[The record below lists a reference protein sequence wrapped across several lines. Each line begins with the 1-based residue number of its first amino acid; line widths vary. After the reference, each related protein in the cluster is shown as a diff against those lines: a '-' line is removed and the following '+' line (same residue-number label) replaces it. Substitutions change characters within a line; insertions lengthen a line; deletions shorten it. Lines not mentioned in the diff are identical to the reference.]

1 MRVAEHCLWLWIGFE
16 SQLHHSVAPQGLTEG
31 PHPGHLCPQG
41 TLGDVW
47 GISGHHD
54 WGAPGFE
61 WVGPRR
67 LLHTLQSPRWSTEGD
82 RLRSAVLGR
91 ASHIVSAHGVVA
103 VPTRTV
109 LCPPTHPLCP
119 PSAHA
124 VLWALETRRLH
135 HGGLQGYGLVCGSQM
150 GEVQAY
156 LLDEECVLKWG
167 TDGI

>member
-1 MRVAEHCLWLWIGFE
+1 M
-16 SQLHHSVAPQGLTEG
+16 
-31 PHPGHLCPQG
+31 
-41 TLGDVW
+41 
-47 GISGHHD
+47 
-54 WGAPGFE
+54 
-61 WVGPRR
+61 
-67 LLHTLQSPRWSTEGD
+67 
-82 RLRSAVLGR
+82 LGR

-109 LCPPTHPLCP
+109 LRPPTHPLCT

-150 GEVQAY
+150 REVQAY

-167 TDGI
+167 TDRHLRQASGKMLKGAGHLLAPVSS

>member
-1 MRVAEHCLWLWIGFE
+1 M
-16 SQLHHSVAPQGLTEG
+16 
-31 PHPGHLCPQG
+31 
-41 TLGDVW
+41 
-47 GISGHHD
+47 
-54 WGAPGFE
+54 
-61 WVGPRR
+61 
-67 LLHTLQSPRWSTEGD
+67 
-82 RLRSAVLGR
+82 LGR

-109 LCPPTHPLCP
+109 LCPPTHPLCT

-150 GEVQAY
+150 LEVQAY

-167 TDGI
+167 TDRHLRQASGKMLKGAGHLLAPVSS

>member
-1 MRVAEHCLWLWIGFE
+1 M
-16 SQLHHSVAPQGLTEG
+16 
-31 PHPGHLCPQG
+31 
-41 TLGDVW
+41 
-47 GISGHHD
+47 
-54 WGAPGFE
+54 
-61 WVGPRR
+61 
-67 LLHTLQSPRWSTEGD
+67 
-82 RLRSAVLGR
+82 LGR